1 MADIDPFEAQ
11 RAAPRLR
18 DQAERAALVAHGV
31 TSLDALLAVV
41 RDRTAPTP
49 VRVTACRVT
58 ASLKQKRA
66 VGALLTAFGDPDVEL
81 ARVAA
86 HSLGVL
92 GSRRAVR
99 PLIAALEDDNPER
112 REAAAYALGN
122 LDDKRAVE
130 PLLRTLADPGQ
141 DVRVRAQAAESLGY
155 LMDER
160 AVEPLIATLRDPAPE
175 VRFWSAFAHGWLR
188 DRRALPALRRL
199 AAEDAAEV
207 PGWWSVGKEAAD
219 TIPYL
224 EQGWSDG
231 SDG

>member
-66 VGALLTAFGDPDVEL
+66 DGALLTAFGDPDVEL
-81 ARVAA
+81 ARAAA

-122 LDDKRAVE
+122 LDDK
-130 PLLRTLADPGQ
+130 
-141 DVRVRAQAAESLGY
+141 
-155 LMDER
+155 R

-231 SDG
+231 SDGSDG